1 MNLNHLRYFWTV
13 SRMGGVARAADHLNL
28 TPQTVSG
35 QIKRLEAELGTTL
48 FQPAGRGLELTEAGR
63 LALSFAEE
71 MLTLGDE
78 LKSALATGHSQVLPS
93 LRVGI
98 AHVVPKSLAYHLLS
112 PLNEARDPIR
122 LLCREGPIDLLLAE
136 LALHRLDLVVADRP
150 IPAGLAVHGHSHRLG
165 ESPVGFFAAP
175 GLIPDGVTFPACLDD
190 APLLL
195 PGPGAAV
202 RGQIERWLSQE
213 RLKPCIRGEF
223 DNGALMK
230 DFGQAGAGYFPAP
243 ISLAEEIC
251 ARYGVRLVGA
261 IERIRESFW
270 LITVERRIS
279 HPAIRLL
286 IESARDVLTT
296 VRPASP

>member
-1 MNLNHLRYFWTV
+1 MSVQAIDQLQGHTVGSKGIPANQHQLDPGRIMHTATAFWESKV
-13 SRMGGVARAADHLNL
+13 LL
-28 TPQTVSG
+28 TAVEFDLFSVLGEDSMT
-35 QIKRLEAELGTTL
+35 ATELGEKL
-48 FQPAGRGLELTEAGR
+48 GIHPRGRDDFFD
-63 LALSFAEE
+63 ALVASEF
-71 MLTLGDE
+71 LDRDGDGPNG
-78 LKSALATGHSQVLPS
+78 KYRNTPS
-93 LRVGI
+93 TAAFLDK
-98 AHVVPKSLAYHLLS
+98 A
-112 PLNEARDPIR
+112 